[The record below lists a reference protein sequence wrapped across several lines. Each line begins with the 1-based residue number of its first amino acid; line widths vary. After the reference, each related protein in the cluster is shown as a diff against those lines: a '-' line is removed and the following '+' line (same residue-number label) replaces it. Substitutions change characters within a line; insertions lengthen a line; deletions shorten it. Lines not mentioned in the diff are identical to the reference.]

1 MTTLFAP
8 PELLSAWSYAVD
20 GADPDEPLPKGTHL
34 RVFGGLGG
42 TFPLAPFAV
51 FKVGTHGSDT
61 RLHFSDDRGRP
72 IAGPALSG
80 ARTADLTPVF
90 ADDETRRTVRVE
102 LFPDQPDGLE
112 DAQLLDAHGRLIAER
127 RRPRFLFSAP
137 TLSRFRLRGD
147 VGSMELG
154 SRFVSIEELEK
165 EQPPVAAVLGLPVE
179 GAHPW
184 YVGVHDHDAG
194 MKRVFDGAPLRL
206 NPMDRP
212 DGPFDAAGPD
222 DEVARVEATLASVIF
237 GDGLEGLLASM
248 VDDETTAPW
257 RQIERQ
263 PLGDREQIA
272 DVPRVGSLQM
282 AAIDPGLAR
291 FLGFADRLDDLPDL
305 DRDEGWTALA
315 VVGLLAIDPEL
326 GQRLPHLAAWLAHPD
341 SEERRLVEMIAR
353 AIGET
358 TGQDLSAALD
368 GLIRDA
374 RQRGFM
380 VRTMVAVTAPVPPWL
395 APTLPQPDLLDH
407 RWQASD
413 GITESALYRATFSFA
428 SAPLAA
434 MAAVGGNFDGN
445 WVSRHG
451 AVPVGGAFTARATAR
466 IFGHETDPSSRV
478 RQLLKA
484 GTSAVLE
491 SAGILA
497 DEDLPADAGTLSYRF
512 RASDFFGRFGDP
524 VEITIDPPPRPA
536 PPPPVI
542 RYHLDLHSD
551 DLEQVPAAGPLS
563 PGTLQ
568 LTLAV
573 PQPPPADPFSS
584 ADEARLRT
592 AIAVPGLHGL
602 AAGSRPIKSVRI
614 TLDGDDHDVD
624 VSSPGLVD
632 LPLPLAELGPQA
644 QGQVELAATFR
655 DSADIPSEPA
665 SVTFAVTDKRALR
678 PIETGIGLFWTSAP
692 GPGPDVQ
699 LKLAWQTTPN
709 ALHRVY
715 ATDQQGLG
723 LTNAELAEHVP
734 GAAPSRARVAEVGAN
749 KVLGGA
755 PIDRKVFR
763 LLAETV
769 EADGTG
775 LAVLETMLPRSLET
789 VQFLRIVPLSSE
801 GAEAPFDRCGIVPV
815 AVPDSR
821 RPPPPRLDG
830 TVDMAT
836 GLASFVVIAEG
847 FDGVALRRD
856 EPGLFDS
863 PVGPAVA
870 PSFRIRRAVGA
881 IADPIYARQVAEG
894 LLAHDA
900 SQDPAVV
907 FRSTPPEATD
917 GPLEPFVRYVYWA
930 EVRLPPERRLPV
942 GVTPLDAGVTALDP
956 ANAADHPRPVSL
968 PSAPRTL
975 MRTPPDPPDAP
986 EPGHVLVTPIATIGG
1001 EIQFAIDVTDP
1012 PTAHPKAIGPFRL
1025 AVWSQWPGG
1034 SIRAI
1039 AIANDVPL
1047 DGAWPDITSGS
1058 ITITVQSP
1066 DSPAAPAGPITIRV
1080 AYVDPTG
1087 RLGELTTIAV
1097 P

>member
-1 MTTLFAP
+1 MTSLFAL

-20 GADPDEPLPKGTHL
+20 GHDPEEPLQKGTHV

-51 FKVGTHGSDT
+51 FKGATHGSDT
-61 RLHFSDDRGRP
+61 RVHFSDDRGRP
-72 IAGPALSG
+72 IAGPALLG
-80 ARTADLTPVF
+80 TRTADLTPVF
-90 ADDETRRTVRVE
+90 AEDETRRTVRVE
-102 LFPDQPDGLE
+102 LFPQPDGLE
-112 DAQLLDAHGRLIAER
+112 DAQLLDAHGRLVAER

-137 TLSRFRLRGD
+137 TLSRFHLTGD
-147 VGSMELG
+147 IGGLEFG
-154 SRFVSIEELEK
+154 SRFVSIDELLEG
-165 EQPPVAAVLGLPVE
+165 QPPAAALLGLPVE

-184 YVGVHDHDAG
+184 YVGVHDRDAG
-194 MKRVFDGAPLRL
+194 MERVFNGSPLRL

-212 DGPFDAAGPD
+212 DGPFDPITPD
-222 DEVARVEATLASVIF
+222 DEVARVEATLASVRF
-237 GDGLEGLLASM
+237 GGGLEGLLAPL
-248 VDDETTAPW
+248 VDDETIAPW

-263 PLGDREQIA
+263 ALQDRDQIA
-272 DVPRVGSLQM
+272 DVPRLGSLQM

-291 FLGFADRLDDLPDL
+291 FLGFADRIDDLPDL
-305 DRDEGWTALA
+305 DDDQGWTALA

-326 GQRLPHLAAWLAHPD
+326 GKRLPHLAAWLAHPNPD
-341 SEERRLVEMIAR
+341 ERRLVEMIAR
-353 AIGET
+353 AIREET
-358 TGQDLSAALD
+358 GNDPGDALD
-368 GLIRDA
+368 GAIRDV
-374 RQRGFM
+374 RQRGFI
-380 VRTMVAVTAPVPPWL
+380 VRAMVAVTAPVPPWL
-395 APTLPQPDLLDH
+395 APTLPEPDVLDH

-413 GITESALYRATFSFA
+413 GITESARYRATFSFA

-434 MAAVGGNFDGN
+434 MAAVAGNLDGT

-451 AVPVGGAFTARATAR
+451 TVYVDGSFTTRATPR
-466 IFGHETDPSSRV
+466 IFGHESDPSARV
-478 RQLLKA
+478 RRLLKA

-497 DEDLPADAGTLSYRF
+497 DEDLPADAGTLTYRF

-524 VEITIDPPPRPA
+524 VEITIDPPSRPNPPR
-536 PPPPVI
+536 PVI
-542 RYHLDLHSD
+542 RYHLDLHAD
-551 DLEQVPAAGPLS
+551 DLEQLPATGPLS

-573 PQPPPADPFSS
+573 PQPPPADPFLP

-592 AIAVPGLHGL
+592 AIAVPGLLGL
-602 AAGSRPIKSVRI
+602 AAGSRPIKTVRI
-614 TLDGDDHDVD
+614 TIDGDDHDVD

-632 LPLPLAELGPQA
+632 LPLPLAELGPQG
-644 QGQVELAATFR
+644 QGQIELAATFR
-655 DSADIPSEPA
+655 DTADVPSEPG
-665 SVTFAVTDKRALR
+665 SVTFSVTDKRPLL
-678 PIETGIGLFWTSAP
+678 PIKTGIGLYWLSAP

-699 LKLAWQTTPN
+699 LKLAWRATPN

-723 LTNAELAEHVP
+723 LTDADLAEYVP

-755 PIDRKVFR
+755 PIDRRVFR
-763 LLAETV
+763 LLADTV
-769 EADGTG
+769 KADGTG
-775 LAVLETMLPRSLET
+775 LAVLETPLPRSLQT
-789 VQFLRIVPLSSE
+789 VQFLRIVPLSSQ

-830 TVDMAT
+830 RVDVAT
-836 GLASFVVIAEG
+836 GLASFVVTADG

-856 EPGLFDS
+856 EPGLCD
-863 PVGPAVA
+863 PVAGPAVA

-881 IADPIYARQVAEG
+881 IADPIYARPVAEG
-894 LLAHDA
+894 SLAHDA

-907 FRSTPPEATD
+907 FRSAPPETMD

-942 GVTPLDAGVTALDP
+942 GVAPLDGGVTAFDP
-956 ANAADHPRPVSL
+956 ANAADHPRPMSL

-975 MRTPPDPPDAP
+975 MWTPPNAPDAP

-1001 EIQFAIDVTDP
+1001 EIQFAIDISNP

-1039 AIANDVPL
+1039 EMANDTL
-1047 DGAWPDITSGS
+1047 DGVWPDITSWS
-1058 ITITVQSP
+1058 ITITVSP
-1066 DSPAAPAGPITIRV
+1066 QDSPAGLAGPITVRL

-1087 RLGELTTIAV
+1087 RLGKLTTITV